1 VFGSAKEVKKKV
13 GDAMK
18 KTNQQASYIP
28 RVDTSSSEYGGTI
41 LGFILGLGVGLG
53 VAFLIAFY
61 LSKNTPQ
68 ERPGVRAPNLP
79 LTIKSGPAPVEGEAA
94 TPAEPLDLNK
104 PLQGKSA
111 VPAANISDP
120 IGDLAAGKKPAE
132 AAPAAV
138 VKSDAIY
145 FLQVGAFNKRADA
158 DAQKASLAIQG
169 IQSQLSE
176 ISSEGNTIW
185 RVRVGPYNSVEES
198 NPVRDKLNGM
208 GIKPSV
214 IKSSKS

>member
-1 VFGSAKEVKKKV
+1 V
-13 GDAMK
+13 
-18 KTNQQASYIP
+18 
-28 RVDTSSSEYGGTI
+28 
-41 LGFILGLGVGLG
+41 
-53 VAFLIAFY
+53 IAFY

-79 LTIKSGPAPVEGEAA
+79 LTIKPGSTPAEGEAA
-94 TPAEPLDLNK
+94 APAEALDLNK

-111 VPAANISDP
+111 APAASAPDP
-120 IGDLAAGKKPAE
+120 IADLANGKKPADV
-132 AAPAAV
+132 APTA
-138 VKSDAIY
+138 KSDAIY

-176 ISSEGNTIW
+176 INSEGNTLW

>member
-1 VFGSAKEVKKKV
+1 
-13 GDAMK
+13 MK
-18 KTNQQASYIP
+18 KINQQAGYIP
-28 RVDTSSSEYGGTI
+28 KLDTSSSEYGGTI
-41 LGFILGLGVGLG
+41 LGFVLGLGVGLG
-53 VAFLIAFY
+53 AAFVIAFY

-79 LTIKSGPAPVEGEAA
+79 LTIKSGPAPAEGED
-94 TPAEPLDLNK
+94 TPPAESLDLNK
-104 PLQGKSA
+104 PLQGKSST
-111 VPAANISDP
+111 PAANAADP
-120 IGDLAAGKKPAE
+120 IGDLASGKKPAE
-132 AAPAAV
+132 TIASPA

-176 ISSEGNTIW
+176 INSDGNTLW

-198 NPVRDKLNGM
+198 NPVRDKLNSM
-208 GIKPSV
+208 GVKTSV

>member
-1 VFGSAKEVKKKV
+1 
-13 GDAMK
+13 MK
-18 KTNQQASYIP
+18 QNNQHTSFTTKTK
-28 RVDTSSSEYGGTI
+28 SSSPEYGGTI

-53 VAFLIAFY
+53 VAFVIAFY

-79 LTIKSGPAPVEGEAA
+79 LTIKPGPAPAEGEAVPPPEA
-94 TPAEPLDLNK
+94 LDLNK

-111 VPAANISDP
+111 APAANTPDP
-120 IGDLAAGKKPAE
+120 IADLANGKKPVE
-132 AAPAAV
+132 STPAPAA
-138 VKSDAIY
+138 KSDAIY

-176 ISSEGNTIW
+176 ISSEGNTLW

>member
-1 VFGSAKEVKKKV
+1 
-13 GDAMK
+13 MK
-18 KTNQQASYIP
+18 KNNQHTSFTPMIQS
-28 RVDTSSSEYGGTI
+28 SSSEYGGTI

-53 VAFLIAFY
+53 VAFVIAFY

-79 LTIKSGPAPVEGEAA
+79 LTIKSGSAPAEGEVAA
-94 TPAEPLDLNK
+94 PAETLDLNK
-104 PLQGKSA
+104 PLQGKSTA
-111 VPAANISDP
+111 PAASAPDP
-120 IGDLAAGKKPAE
+120 IADLANGKKPADV
-132 AAPAAV
+132 APASAA
-138 VKSDAIY
+138 KSDAIY

-176 ISSEGNTIW
+176 ISSEGNTLW

>member
-1 VFGSAKEVKKKV
+1 
-13 GDAMK
+13 MK
-18 KTNQQASYIP
+18 KTNLQTSFTSPAEAS
-28 RVDTSSSEYGGTI
+28 DSQCGGTI
-41 LGFILGLGVGLG
+41 LGFIVGLGVGLG
-53 VAFLIAFY
+53 VAFVIAFY

-79 LTIKSGPAPVEGEAA
+79 LTIKSGPAPVDGEA
-94 TPAEPLDLNK
+94 TVPAQPLDLNK

-111 VPAANISDP
+111 PPASNASDP
-120 IGDLAAGKKPAE
+120 IGDLVNGKRPSE
-132 AAPAAV
+132 VTAAPAA
-138 VKSDAIY
+138 KPDAIY

-176 ISSEGNTIW
+176 LSVEGNTWW
-185 RVRVGPYNSVEES
+185 RVRVGPYNSIEES

-208 GIKPSV
+208 GIKPTV
-214 IKSSKS
+214 IKSNKS

>member
-1 VFGSAKEVKKKV
+1 MNHG
-13 GDAMK
+13 
-18 KTNQQASYIP
+18 NQQTDLASQ
-28 RVDTSSSEYGGTI
+28 DGSSHPEYGGTI

-53 VAFLIAFY
+53 IAFIIAFY

-79 LTIKSGPAPVEGEAA
+79 LTIKPSPAPAEGEVGQAV
-94 TPAEPLDLNK
+94 EPLDLNK
-104 PLQGKSA
+104 PLQSKVATPGISSA
-111 VPAANISDP
+111 DP
-120 IGDLAAGKKPAE
+120 IADLAAGKKPAE
-132 AAPAAV
+132 APASPVMPVA
-138 VKSDAIY
+138 KSDAIY

-176 ISSEGNTIW
+176 ISSEGNTLW

-198 NPVRDKLNGM
+198 NPVRDKLTSM
-208 GIKPSV
+208 GIKSTV
-214 IKSSKS
+214 IKSTKS

>member
-1 VFGSAKEVKKKV
+1 
-13 GDAMK
+13 MK
-18 KTNQQASYIP
+18 KTNQQADYIL
-28 RVDTSSSEYGGTI
+28 RANTSGSEYGGTI

-53 VAFLIAFY
+53 VAFMIAFY
-61 LSKNTPQ
+61 LQKNTPQ

-79 LTIKSGPAPVEGEAA
+79 LMIKPGSTPAEGEPAAPV
-94 TPAEPLDLNK
+94 EPLDLNK
-104 PLQGKSA
+104 PLQGKSSA
-111 VPAANISDP
+111 PAANSADP
-120 IGDLAAGKKPAE
+120 IGDLATGKKPAE
-132 AAPAAV
+132 VTPAATA
-138 VKSDAIY
+138 KSDAIY

-176 ISSEGNTIW
+176 ISSEGNTLW

-214 IKSSKS
+214 IKASKS

>member
-1 VFGSAKEVKKKV
+1 
-13 GDAMK
+13 MK
-18 KTNQQASYIP
+18 KTNQQAGYISKAN
-28 RVDTSSSEYGGTI
+28 TSNSEYGGTI

-53 VAFLIAFY
+53 VAFVIAFY

-79 LTIKSGPAPVEGEAA
+79 LTIKPGPAPAEGEAA
-94 TPAEPLDLNK
+94 APVEPLDLNK
-104 PLQGKSA
+104 PLQGKSIA
-111 VPAANISDP
+111 PAANSADP
-120 IGDLAAGKKPAE
+120 IGDLATGKKPAE
-132 AAPAAV
+132 VAPASIA
-138 VKSDAIY
+138 KSDAIY

-176 ISSEGNTIW
+176 ISSEGNTLW

-198 NPVRDKLNGM
+198 NPVRDRLNGM

-214 IKSSKS
+214 IKASKS

>member
-1 VFGSAKEVKKKV
+1 
-13 GDAMK
+13 MK
-18 KTNQQASYIP
+18 KINQQAGYIP
-28 RVDTSSSEYGGTI
+28 KLDTSSSEYGGTI
-41 LGFILGLGVGLG
+41 LGFVLGLGVGLG
-53 VAFLIAFY
+53 VAFVIAFY

-79 LTIKSGPAPVEGEAA
+79 LTIKSGP
-94 TPAEPLDLNK
+94 TPAEGEETSPAESLDLNK
-104 PLQGKSA
+104 PLQGKSSA
-111 VPAANISDP
+111 PATNAADP
-120 IGDLAAGKKPAE
+120 IGDLASGKKPVETIAS
-132 AAPAAV
+132 PA
-138 VKSDAIY
+138 VKFDAIY

-176 ISSEGNTIW
+176 INSDGNTLW

-198 NPVRDKLNGM
+198 NPVRDKLNSM
-208 GIKPSV
+208 GVKTSV

>member
-1 VFGSAKEVKKKV
+1 
-13 GDAMK
+13 MK
-18 KTNQQASYIP
+18 NNNQYDSFDLKTQS
-28 RVDTSSSEYGGTI
+28 SSSEYGGTI

-53 VAFLIAFY
+53 VAFVIAFY

-79 LTIKSGPAPVEGEAA
+79 LTIKSGPAPAEGEAA
-94 TPAEPLDLNK
+94 APAEALDLNK

-111 VPAANISDP
+111 APASDASDP
-120 IGDLAAGKKPAE
+120 IADLAGGKKPAE
-132 AAPAAV
+132 LVPAPVA
-138 VKSDAIY
+138 KSDAIY

-176 ISSEGNTIW
+176 ITSEGNTLW
-185 RVRVGPYNSVEES
+185 RVRVGPYNSIEES
-198 NPVRDKLNGM
+198 NPVRDKLNSM
-208 GIKPSV
+208 GIKPNV
-214 IKSSKS
+214 IKSGKS

>member
-1 VFGSAKEVKKKV
+1 
-13 GDAMK
+13 MK
-18 KTNQQASYIP
+18 NNNQYDSFDLKTQS
-28 RVDTSSSEYGGTI
+28 SSSEYGGTI

-53 VAFLIAFY
+53 VAFVIAFY

-79 LTIKSGPAPVEGEAA
+79 LTIKSGPAPAEGEAGA
-94 TPAEPLDLNK
+94 PAEALDLNK

-111 VPAANISDP
+111 APAPDASDP
-120 IGDLAAGKKPAE
+120 IADLASGKKPAE
-132 AAPAAV
+132 VVPAPVA
-138 VKSDAIY
+138 KSDAIY

-176 ISSEGNTIW
+176 ITSEGNTLW
-185 RVRVGPYNSVEES
+185 RVRVGPYNSIEES
-198 NPVRDKLNGM
+198 NPVRDKLNSM
-208 GIKPSV
+208 GIKPNV
-214 IKSSKS
+214 IKSGKS

>member
-1 VFGSAKEVKKKV
+1 
-13 GDAMK
+13 MMN
-18 KTNQQASYIP
+18 KTNQH
-28 RVDTSSSEYGGTI
+28 TSLARKMQSTGSEYGGTI

-53 VAFLIAFY
+53 AAFIVAFY

-79 LTIKSGPAPVEGEAA
+79 LTIKPGPAPAEGEEAA
-94 TPAEPLDLNK
+94 PAEALDLNK

-111 VPAANISDP
+111 TTTVNASDP
-120 IGDLAAGKKPAE
+120 IADLANGKKPAE
-132 AAPAAV
+132 SSLAPAA
-138 VKSDAIY
+138 KSDAIY

-158 DAQKASLAIQG
+158 DAQKANLAIQG

-176 ISSEGNTIW
+176 ISSEGNTLW
-185 RVRVGPYNSVEES
+185 RVRVGPYNSIEES
-198 NPVRDKLNGM
+198 NPVRDKLNSI

-214 IKSSKS
+214 IKSGKS

>member
-1 VFGSAKEVKKKV
+1 
-13 GDAMK
+13 MK
-18 KTNQQASYIP
+18 KINQQASYIP
-28 RVDTSSSEYGGTI
+28 KADTSSSEYGGTI
-41 LGFILGLGVGLG
+41 LGFVLGLGVGLG
-53 VAFLIAFY
+53 AAFVIAFY

-79 LTIKSGPAPVEGEAA
+79 LTIKSGP
-94 TPAEPLDLNK
+94 TPAEGEETSPAESLDLNK
-104 PLQGKSA
+104 PLQGKSSA
-111 VPAANISDP
+111 PATNAADP
-120 IGDLAAGKKPAE
+120 IGDLASGKKPVETIAS
-132 AAPAAV
+132 PA

-176 ISSEGNTIW
+176 INSDGNTLW

-198 NPVRDKLNGM
+198 NPVRDKLNSM
-208 GIKPSV
+208 GVKTSV

>member
-1 VFGSAKEVKKKV
+1 
-13 GDAMK
+13 MK
-18 KTNQQASYIP
+18 KTNQKTSFIQRENASSP
-28 RVDTSSSEYGGTI
+28 EYGGTI

-68 ERPGVRAPNLP
+68 ERPGMRAPNLP
-79 LTIKSGPAPVEGEAA
+79 LTIKPGPAPAEGEAA
-94 TPAEPLDLNK
+94 APVEPLDLNK
-104 PLQGKSA
+104 PLQGKS
-111 VPAANISDP
+111 PAPSAAADP
-120 IGDLAAGKKPAE
+120 IGDLANGKKPSE
-132 AAPAAV
+132 VPATPV
-138 VKSDAIY
+138 PTTKSDAIY
-145 FLQVGAFNKRADA
+145 FLQVGAFVKRPDA

-176 ISSEGNTIW
+176 VTSEGNTLW
-185 RVRVGPYNSVEES
+185 RVRVGPFNSVEES

-208 GIKPSV
+208 GIKPTV

>member
-1 VFGSAKEVKKKV
+1 
-13 GDAMK
+13 MK
-18 KTNQQASYIP
+18 KMNQHASLAP
-28 RVDTSSSEYGGTI
+28 SSESASPEYGGTI

-53 VAFLIAFY
+53 VAFVIAFY

-79 LTIKSGPAPVEGEAA
+79 LTIKAGPAPTEGEAA
-94 TPAEPLDLNK
+94 APVEPLDLNK

-111 VPAANISDP
+111 APAANTADP

-132 AAPAAV
+132 ASPVAPT
-138 VKSDAIY
+138 KSDAIY

-158 DAQKASLAIQG
+158 DAQKANLAIQG